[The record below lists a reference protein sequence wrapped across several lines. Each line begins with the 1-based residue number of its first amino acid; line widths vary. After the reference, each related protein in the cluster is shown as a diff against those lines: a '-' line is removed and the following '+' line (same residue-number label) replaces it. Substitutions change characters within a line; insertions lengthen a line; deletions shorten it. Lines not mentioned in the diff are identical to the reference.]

1 MATNKHATIRY
12 LALDKCFRN
21 PGRKYY
27 INDLLEACNEALQ
40 YNDPKSEGI
49 KKRQLY
55 ADIKFMEHESG
66 YGVEFMDG
74 KEGKERYYRYRDINF
89 SIKNKGLNSSEAEQV
104 KEALLILSRF
114 KGMPQFEWVDEVVAK
129 FESSFGLKKGAEK
142 IIGFDENIDYTAV
155 EHISTLFNAILHE
168 QPLKINYKS
177 FQMKV
182 AEDFIIH
189 PYYLKQYN
197 NRWFC
202 LGLNNELKKI
212 TTIALDRIIEI
223 ENKRLKFIKNTEIN
237 FIEYFDD
244 VVGVTVPDSK
254 PIEKIVLQIT
264 NERWP
269 YIETKPLHNSQT
281 RINKEEKKHVT
292 VFLNVIPNFELDTLL
307 LSYGNSIKVIEPI
320 EFRNR
325 LAEKVKNK

>member
-1 MATNKHATIRY
+1 MATNKQAIIRY

-27 INDLLEACNEALQ
+27 INDLLRECNEALQ

-55 ADIKFMEHESG
+55 ADIKFMEDESG
-66 YGVEFMDG
+66 YGVEFKDG
-74 KEGKERYYRYRDINF
+74 KEGKERYYRYQDINF
-89 SIKNKGLNSSEAEQV
+89 SIRNKGLNSSEAEQV

-142 IIGFDENIDYTAV
+142 IISFDENIDYTAV
-155 EHISTLFNAILHE
+155 EHIPTLFNSILHE
-168 QPLKINYKS
+168 QTLKIKYKS
-177 FQMKV
+177 FQMKT
-182 AEDFIIH
+182 AEHFIIH

-202 LGLNNELKKI
+202 LGLNNDLKKI

-223 ENKRLKFIKNTEIN
+223 ENKKLKFIKNTEIN
-237 FIEYFDD
+237 FDEYFDD
-244 VVGVTVPDSK
+244 VVGVTVPDNK
-254 PIEKIVLQIT
+254 PVEKIILQIT

-281 RINKEEKKHVT
+281 RINKEENKYVT
-292 VFLNVIPNFELDTLL
+292 IFLKVIPNFELETLL
-307 LSYGNSIKVIEPI
+307 LSFGNSIKVIEPS
-320 EFRNR
+320 EFRKKIE
-325 LAEKVKNK
+325 EKVKK